1 MIRIKD
7 IQEKF
12 LHLVGWEQNYYN
24 NLKISDDLT
33 VSESGLYFQHVHPLL
48 TLQNISCIAPDFKN
62 FKEKYITV
70 LRCVHCY
77 FIKKHCIFYDLLI

>member
-1 MIRIKD
+1 MIN
-7 IQEKF
+7 F
-12 LHLVGWEQNYYN
+12 LKGIVVG
-24 NLKISDDLT
+24 
-33 VSESGLYFQHVHPLL
+33 VGG
-48 TLQNISCIAPDFKN
+48 IAPGLSGSVLLVIFRLYEKTVNAIGTIFKN